1 MTTHYRPEVDGLRA
15 IAVIPV
21 ILFHAGFEWFSGG
34 YVGVD
39 VFFVVS
45 GYLIT
50 GIIYGEMQQDRFS
63 IINFYE
69 RRARR
74 ILPALT
80 FVSLIS
86 LVVAWR
92 WMLPD
97 EFKSL
102 SESLVAVNLFVS
114 NIYFWQDMD
123 YFAAPAELK
132 PFLHTWSLA
141 VEEQFYLFF
150 PLFMLLIARY
160 KKAVV
165 LSILGLGFM
174 ASLALAEWGS
184 VNHPSANF
192 YLLPTRAWELLAG
205 SIIAIYLHNRAFNPS
220 AILSNLMAGSGLA
233 LVMLAIFFFDESV
246 PFPSLWAVVPVLGTS
261 LVILFAN
268 SSNVVGRLLSLK
280 PMVGIGLISYSAYL
294 WHQPV
299 FAFARELSLEPLT
312 QVDFLQ
318 LSVLSLLLAWFSW
331 WFVEQ
336 PFRNKR
342 LVSRPQ
348 IFKGALAASCAMIG
362 FGLYGIHSQGI
373 PWRFNEDIQ
382 RLSEVRGHKHI
393 NSRNCNSTPGNMLS
407 IQDACEYNSGG
418 DGKVV
423 VWGDSQATPLVGP
436 IAERVDDLG
445 LKVKQLVYTN
455 CLPIAGYTRHD
466 DTDCGSF
473 NQMAM
478 DYMIGND
485 EVEIVIMLGRYPF
498 QFEGEIYVNGEGVGQ
513 EEDEVYAVP
522 YNNNN
527 PVLIDETAQRIEV
540 VGSLL
545 RNTVSRL
552 VADGKHVILIYPVPE
567 VGWDAPYFLAKERL
581 HGIERDAPLS
591 TSYEVFKERTATTYE
606 QFSKLGE
613 HSNLLKIE
621 PASILCNSDFP
632 DRCAVELSGKLL
644 YYDDNHLSMHGS
656 EFLVDHVFERI
667 SHKGWLNDRIDKLEL
682 AEQPESKSGNEG

>member
-102 SESLVAVNLFVS
+102 SESLIAVNLFVS

-160 KKAVV
+160 KKAAV

-174 ASLALAEWGS
+174 ASLALAQWGS

-220 AILSNLMAGSGLA
+220 AMLSNLMAGSGLA
-233 LVMLAIFFFDESV
+233 LVFLAIFFFDDTI

-348 IFKGALAASCAMIG
+348 IFKASLAVSCLMVG
-362 FGLYGIHSQGI
+362 FGVYGVHSQGI
-373 PWRFNEDIQ
+373 PWRFNDDIKM
-382 RLSEVRGHKHI
+382 LSEVRTHRWI
-393 NSRNCNSTPGNMLS
+393 NSVGCNSTPGNMLP
-407 IQDACEYNSGG
+407 INETCKYNASGN
-418 DGKVV
+418 GKVV
-423 VWGDSQATPLVGP
+423 LWGDSQATPLVGP
-436 IAERVDDLG
+436 AAERADDLG
-445 LKVKQLVYTN
+445 MMVKQFVYTN
-455 CLPIAGYTRHD
+455 CLPISGYTRHD
-466 DTDCGSF
+466 DTDCGRF

-485 EVEIVIMLGRYPF
+485 EVEMVIMLGRYPF
-498 QFEGEIYVNGEGVGQ
+498 QFEGKLYDNGEGGMT
-513 EEDEVYAVP
+513 EERQIYAVP
-522 YNNNN
+522 YKGNSAQ
-527 PVLIDETAQRIEV
+527 VIDETSQRIEI
-540 VGSLL
+540 VGDLL
-545 RNTVSRL
+545 RNTINRL
-552 VADGKHVILIYPVPE
+552 VEDGKRVILIYPVPE
-567 VGWDAPYFLAKERL
+567 VGWNVPYFLAKEKL

-606 QFSKLGE
+606 QFSKIDE
-613 HSNLLKIE
+613 NSNLMKIE
-621 PASILCNSDFP
+621 PSSIFCNSDLP
-632 DRCAVELSGKLL
+632 GRCAVELSGEIL
-644 YYDDNHLSMHGS
+644 YYDDNHLSVQGAGLLM
-656 EFLVDHVFERI
+656 DHVFERI
-667 SHKGWLNDRIDKLEL
+667 SNKGWLDDRADKLEL
-682 AEQPESKSGNEG
+682 ADQPEKKSGNEG